1 MNDNLWNN
9 EELDLL
15 KTWYGTVSNDEL
27 ENTFLLEGYI
37 RSANAIRKKANKIGL
52 SFEFTKT
59 QEQEQEC
66 TPEQKEAWLKI
77 LGLKNEYM
85 EDFTYSVIGIIPSSK
100 IARKILCISDF
111 HIPFDREDLIMEIIS
126 QHQDADILVI
136 NGDIMDLHAVST
148 WPKERDVVLKKEYDI
163 AMEYMKVFSKK
174 FPQVVVTRGNHEVRL
189 SRYFNS
195 CISNSVSFLVNKDI
209 LNRLCSGEV
218 YNNNGEIIQIYDFSN
233 VYYKGGLEGWFE
245 KIGKTIFAHPK
256 EFSKVEAKTVML
268 GNAYFMEREDIDCIV
283 IGHTH
288 NQAFVPSRK
297 KLCIES
303 GCLCCPM
310 DYEKQGTFKYHAMTL
325 GYTIIYQDYEG
336 NCDFNRSRNVYLGTQ
351 YPITKNFLDIEE

>member
-1 MNDNLWNN
+1 MKDNSWND
-9 EELDLL
+9 EELELL
-15 KTWYGTVSNDEL
+15 ETYYGTMSNDEL
-27 ENTFLLEGYI
+27 KIQFQLQGYL
-37 RSANAIRKKANKIGL
+37 RSANAIRKKARKLGL
-52 SFEFTKT
+52 SFDFTRQQIGEK
-59 QEQEQEC
+59 EC
-66 TPEQKEAWLKI
+66 TSEQAEAWQKI
-77 LGLKNEYM
+77 LDLKKDYM
-85 EDFTYSVIGIIPSSK
+85 EDFSYSTVGLIPSNK

-111 HIPFDREDLIMEIIS
+111 HIPFDREDLIMEIIN
-126 QHQDADILVI
+126 QHQDADILVV

-148 WPKERDVVLKKEYDI
+148 WPKERDIVLKKEYDI

-195 CISNSVSFLVNKDI
+195 CISGSVSFLVNKDI
-209 LNRLCSGEV
+209 LSRLCSGEV
-218 YNNNGEIIQIYDFSN
+218 YNHNGEIIKTYDFDN
-233 VYYKGGLEGWFE
+233 IHYEGGLEGWFV

-268 GNAYFMEREDIDCIV
+268 GNIYFMEREDIDCIV

-288 NQAFVPSRK
+288 NQAFVPSRN

-325 GYTIIYQDYEG
+325 GYTVLYQDKEG

-351 YPITKNFLDIEE
+351 YPITKNFLQG